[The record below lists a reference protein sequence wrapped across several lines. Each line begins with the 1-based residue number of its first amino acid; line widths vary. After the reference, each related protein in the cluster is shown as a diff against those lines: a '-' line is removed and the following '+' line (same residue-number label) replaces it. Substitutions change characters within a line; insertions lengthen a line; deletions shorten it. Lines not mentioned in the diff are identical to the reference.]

1 MTEAA
6 YRIKTKHEKEH
17 NSSITTDIEMYGG
30 VTLSRS
36 SYRVREGCTGGTFFK
51 KNQNFI
57 KKNLRAVLLE
67 KKFSP
72 FSNISLHGFMV

>member
-17 NSSITTDIEMYGG
+17 NSSIFTDIELCGG

-36 SYRVREGCTGGTFFK
+36 RYRVREGCTGGTFLK
-51 KNQNFI
+51 K
-57 KKNLRAVLLE
+57 KSKT
-67 KKFSP
+67 
-72 FSNISLHGFMV
+72 SLKRT